1 MAPRCFHKPCE
12 RKSAISIKNEPVT
25 CSHNTLENRATGE
38 RTDRPSLPAC
48 FCVWATV
55 RRVSTTRSTTRETV
69 GCNVAGRLA
78 GRDGPAADGLGEL
91 AASAAFSSDFAAWRA
106 PYPKARPNRTL
117 SIVNLVYCPEVGFR
131 PSPRRQTARRGTL
144 LLHPNTYRECCDND
158 GDKGS

>member
-1 MAPRCFHKPCE
+1 MAPRCFHKPWE
-12 RKSAISIKNEPVT
+12 RKSAISKKNEPVT

-38 RTDRPSLPAC
+38 KTDRPSLPAC

-55 RRVSTTRSTTRETV
+55 RRVSTTRSTTLETV
-69 GCNVAGRLA
+69 GCGVDDRLA

-117 SIVNLVYCPEVGFR
+117 SIVQPVYCPEVLFR
-131 PSPRRQTARRGTL
+131 PIPTRQTLYSASASK
-144 LLHPNTYRECCDND
+144 HPWRAL
-158 GDKGS
+158 